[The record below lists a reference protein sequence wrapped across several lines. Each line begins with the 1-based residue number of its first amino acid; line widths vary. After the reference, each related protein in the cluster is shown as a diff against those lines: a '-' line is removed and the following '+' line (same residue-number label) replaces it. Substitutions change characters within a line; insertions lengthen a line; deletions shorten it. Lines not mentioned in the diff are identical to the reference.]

1 MYVPD
6 TLYSNALLYG
16 ETSPSVR
23 EYIQEKAERV
33 SEYARERGYEF
44 MSKVKERWDYYNNSD
59 TLRRMRA
66 IRERTQGAYYSKD
79 IVRELRTLSEIQQAP
94 PVMINLI
101 MADPEIKERYRNQ
114 RMAGYGDRY
123 HDPYPSITGQGDYY
137 YRRMDQGMVHVNETG
152 YTVRNYY
159 EVLQLNDREFDAVEK
174 VMAKN
179 TIERVKYYL
188 ALGEED
194 PSSPEGN
201 YL

>member
-16 ETSPSVR
+16 ETPPSIR
-23 EYIQEKAERV
+23 EYIREKAEQV

-44 MSKVKERWDYYNNSD
+44 MAKVKDRWDEYNNSD
-59 TLRRMRA
+59 TMRRMRA

-79 IVRELRTLSEIQQAP
+79 IVRELVTLSELQQAP
-94 PVMINLI
+94 PVMRQYI

-114 RMAGYGDRY
+114 RMAGYGDQY
-123 HDPYPSITGQGDYY
+123 HDPYPSITGKGDYY
-137 YRRMDQGMVHVNETG
+137 YRRMDQGMVHVHETG

-159 EVLQLNDREFDAVEK
+159 EILQLNDRELDAIEK
-174 VMAKN
+174 VAVSR
-179 TIERVKYYL
+179 TIDRVKYYL
-188 ALGEED
+188 KKGEED